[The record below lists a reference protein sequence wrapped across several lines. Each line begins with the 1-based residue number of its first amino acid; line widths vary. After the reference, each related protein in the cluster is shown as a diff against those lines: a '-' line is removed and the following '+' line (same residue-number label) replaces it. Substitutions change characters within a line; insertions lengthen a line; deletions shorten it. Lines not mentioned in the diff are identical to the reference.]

1 MSELKK
7 DIIEFLKVLS
17 DQTRLEI
24 LDLLYHKNKTSSE
37 IQSALKKSQSTISQH
52 LKVLTNMNLIIFDR
66 INNIKYYKIKNKEIF
81 KLLIDIKSF
90 VAEINKEKLQAMS
103 NEDILDTLF

>member
-7 DIIEFLKVLS
+7 DTIEFLKVLA

-24 LDLLYHKNKTSSE
+24 LDLLYQKDKTSSE
-37 IQSALKKSQSTISQH
+37 IQSALNKSQSTISQH
-52 LKVLTNMNLIIFDR
+52 LKVLANKNLINFER
-66 INNIKYYKIKNKEIF
+66 INNVRYYNIKNIEVF

-90 VAEINKEKLQAMS
+90 VAGINKEKLQTMR
-103 NEDILDTLF
+103 NEDVLDTLF